1 MAKRFDAYRMQDGK
15 TPLSADYFNPVFQDI
30 DLRISDLEQ
39 RRTDLQSV
47 MDELSKFG
55 LQRID
60 ALTSRAMA
68 DMTAILAELR
78 EVRDE
83 LTAGT
88 QLAAAI
94 TAEAAA
100 RNEAISGAVQAEALA
115 RAAALASEATARAQA
130 IEQAVAQEAQ
140 VRNLALTQ
148 EEARTDQITATVS
161 ALSVAIQEEKIERA
175 EQITAEATARSAAL
189 MAESTARE
197 NAITQATAKPSA
209 ATFSYDASG
218 RVSGTVETLP
228 DGQRATTLTYGAA
241 GRVSTV
247 AETMG
252 GVTRTTSYSYDASGR
267 VGGFSVAGG

>member
-1 MAKRFDAYRMQDGK
+1 MATRFDAYRMQDGK

-60 ALTSRAMA
+60 VLTTRAMA

-78 EVRDE
+78 HVRDE

-94 TAEAAA
+94 GAEQAARTEAISEAVQTEALERTLALAQETLARSNAIAAEAAA
-100 RNEAISGAVQAEALA
+100 RTDAIAQEATDRSNAIQA
-115 RAAALASEATARAQA
+115 EATARASA
-130 IEQAVAQEAQ
+130 LAQ
-140 VRNLALTQ
+140 V
-148 EEARTDQITATVS
+148 
-161 ALSVAIQEEKIERA
+161 
-175 EQITAEATARSAAL
+175 
-189 MAESTARE
+189 
-197 NAITQATAKPSA
+197 TAKPSA
-209 ATFSYDASG
+209 ATFSYDTSG

-228 DGQRATTLTYGAA
+228 TGERATTLTYGTD

-247 AETMG
+247 AETLG
-252 GVTRTTSYSYDASGR
+252 GVTRTTTYNYEGSGR
-267 VGGFSVAGG
+267 VVGFSVAGG